1 MLGQNL
7 FDYFAVDVDQPEI
20 APGVAIGEPLMGHP
34 HQMQNRRVEVVE
46 MS

>member
-1 MLGQNL
+1 MLVQNL

-20 APGVAIGEPLMGHP
+20 APGVAIGKPFRVHP